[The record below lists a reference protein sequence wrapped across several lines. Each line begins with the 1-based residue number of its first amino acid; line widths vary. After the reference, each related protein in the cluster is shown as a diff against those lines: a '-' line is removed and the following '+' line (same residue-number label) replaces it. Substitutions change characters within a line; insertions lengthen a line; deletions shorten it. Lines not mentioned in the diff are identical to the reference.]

1 MQHGEELATDELR
14 REEPDITEKL
24 IAAMEGMLQMSEAQA
39 KSITAISDAIAD
51 IRFALDRQGSSISE
65 LRGAVSELNTDQI
78 SEPVLS
84 DIHAKIRNISEA
96 WNIMLSSSSALEEKL
111 SLVAAKVDNISE
123 DLTGLFERVEG
134 DIRQLSMALKESIEK
149 SDVRGDEFS
158 EKLNAARVAAQRAAE
173 GVEEM
178 REIAETNRQAI
189 KGLRERAEGN
199 AALIEANRKT
209 VEAMNENLDNV
220 AREIERRMARNEE
233 TVTSRIDYV
242 VSSMNEKIDASTE
255 RTNSKLNEVH
265 EAWHNIEMENFEE
278 MEKIN
283 LILTQ
288 MQVRFEK
295 LESLI
300 SDLKVK
306 PKRRVSAPRK
316 AKKPKRRAS
325 ARRRAARPEGAVVD
339 YRAIEDLIV
348 NYVRENGR
356 MTIESIMR
364 HTAIGQTTQRKILNG
379 MVRNGRLLKERQGK
393 FVYYL
398 VPIA

>member
-65 LRGAVSELNTDQI
+65 LSGAVSELNTDQI

-96 WNIMLSSSSALEEKL
+96 WNIMLSSSSTLEEKL
-111 SLVAAKVDNISE
+111 SLLAAKVDNISE
-123 DLTGLFERVEG
+123 DIAGLFQRVEG

-149 SDVRGDEFS
+149 GDARSDEFS

-173 GVEEM
+173 SAEEM
-178 REIAETNRQAI
+178 REIAETNKQAI

-209 VEAMNENLDNV
+209 IESMNENLDNA
-220 AREIERRMARNEE
+220 AREMDRRLARNEE
-233 TVTSRIDYV
+233 IITSRIDYA
-242 VSSMNEKIDASTE
+242 VSSMSEKIDDATA
-255 RTNSKLNEVH
+255 RTSSKLSEMH
-265 EAWHNIEMENFEE
+265 EAWHNIEVENFEE

-288 MQVRFEK
+288 MQAKFER
-295 LESLI
+295 LEMLI
-300 SDLKVK
+300 SEL
-306 PKRRVSAPRK
+306 
-316 AKKPKRRAS
+316 KPKRRAP
-325 ARRRAARPEGAVVD
+325 APRKPRKPAKRRARKPRPEGAVVD

-364 HTAIGQTTQRKILNG
+364 HTGIGETTQRKILNQ
-379 MVRNGRLLKERQGK
+379 MVREGKLVKERQGK
-393 FVYYL
+393 FVYYT
-398 VPIA
+398 VA